1 MSGGFLSV
9 ATQRDRFGGSGI
21 LRRMVAVLSPRAL
34 QAPVTA
40 AQMRRA
46 LIAGMRRVIERR
58 ELLDRINVFPVPDG
72 DTGSN
77 LAFTLNSV
85 LCGSLSRRTPSLGRL
100 LRSVADDA
108 VDGARGNSGAILAQF
123 LSGVS
128 ERVADAEVLQ
138 PAELAEAASAGAD
151 AARKALSEPREGTI
165 LSVIRAFADGLRK
178 ASREGARDVREGFEA
193 ALAAAR
199 AALAD
204 TPRQLAVLRQ
214 AGVVDAG
221 AQGFVDL
228 LEGIADY
235 LRSGRLRVASRVEH
249 LEDIPFVG
257 ADLHAEVDPAHRWCT
272 ECLLSGESLDSDA
285 LRASLAAFG
294 ADSVVIAGSSQR
306 VRIHAHVAAPAQLF
320 ELAGRFGRVSAH
332 KAEDMLAQ
340 QREAS
345 LDQAVAVVTDSG
357 ADYPADLALQLGLSA
372 VPVRVSFGS
381 EEFLDKVSMSADEFH
396 RRLQSSAVLPKTSQ
410 PPPGDFRRQFET
422 RLSHHRELVYVGIS
436 RALSGTL
443 QAGESAASRVA
454 PERIRVVDSGH
465 ASCGQAL
472 LAIAAAEAAAR
483 GASAAEVVAEV
494 EALRP
499 RVQTWAVTRDVS
511 FAVRGGRIP
520 AWAGRLVAALG
531 LTPIARARPNG
542 RLAVAG
548 ALAGGP
554 RAAPERFAR
563 HLLKRLDPARRWRL
577 LVGHVD
583 CAIDAA
589 ALEHRLC
596 AALQAESLGVVEV
609 GPAVGAHAGTGAL
622 VVGLLDLGP
631 RASTGAAHT

>member
-1 MSGGFLSV
+1 
-9 ATQRDRFGGSGI
+9 
-21 LRRMVAVLSPRAL
+21 MVAVLRPRAL

-85 LCGSLSRRTPSLGRL
+85 LCGSLSRRCASLGQL
-100 LRSVADDA
+100 LRSVAEDA

-138 PAELAEAASAGAD
+138 PAELADAASAGAD

-165 LSVIRAFADGLRK
+165 LSVIRAFADGLGK
-178 ASREGARDVREGFEA
+178 ASRDGARDLREGFER
-193 ALAAAR
+193 ALEAAR
-199 AALAD
+199 TALAD
-204 TPRQLAVLRQ
+204 TPRQLAVLRK

-228 LEGIADY
+228 LEGIAEY
-235 LRSGRLRVASRVEH
+235 LRSGRLRVAARVEH
-249 LEDIPFVG
+249 LDDIPFVG
-257 ADLHAEVDPAHRWCT
+257 ADLHDSVDPAHRWCT
-272 ECLLSGESLDSDA
+272 ECLLSGDALDSDA
-285 LRASLAAFG
+285 LRASLAEQG
-294 ADSVVIAGSSQR
+294 ADSVVIAGSRQR
-306 VRIHAHVAAPAQLF
+306 VRIHAHVGEPAQLF
-320 ELAGRFGRVSAH
+320 ELAARFGRVSAH

-345 LDQAVAVVTDSG
+345 REQAVAVVTDSG
-357 ADYPADLALQLGLSA
+357 ADYPADLALRLGLSA
-372 VPVRVSFGS
+372 VPVRVSFGE
-381 EEFLDKVSMSADEFH
+381 EEFLDKVSMSAAEFH
-396 RRLQSSAVLPKTSQ
+396 RRLKTSAVPPKTSQ

-443 QAGESAASRVA
+443 QAGEAAAARVA
-454 PERIRVVDSGH
+454 PERIRAVDSGH

-483 GASAAEVVAEV
+483 GASAAEVAAEV

-499 RVQTWAVTRDVS
+499 HVQTWAVTRDVS
-511 FAVRGGRIP
+511 FAVRGGRLP

-531 LTPIARARPNG
+531 LTPIARAKPNG
-542 RLAVAG
+542 RLAVVG
-548 ALAGGP
+548 AVAGGP
-554 RAAPERFAR
+554 RLAPERFAR
-563 HLLKRLDPARRWRL
+563 HLLKRLDRSRRWRL

-583 CAIDAA
+583 CEDDAMRLELGLRE
-589 ALEHRLC
+589 ALK
-596 AALQAESLGVVEV
+596 ADSLGVVEV
-609 GPAVGAHAGTGAL
+609 GPAIGAHAGTGAL

-631 RASTGAAHT
+631 RERPAGDPA